1 MIIAVDA
8 VGGDHYPENPILGGL
23 EALSQQPDL
32 NILFVGP
39 EKLIRSHLDKV
50 ELDYDSRRINVL
62 HASEII
68 TMDDSASAVLKDKQN
83 SSISVGIQAHKAG
96 DCDAFVS
103 AGHTGALL
111 AATTFILGKI
121 EGVYRPTIGAIYPTI
136 NGVRLLIDAGANLE
150 LKPEMYYQ
158 FGVMGAIFV
167 EEILK
172 INNPKVGLVNVG
184 EEREKGTEVLRA
196 AHQKLNKL
204 DNFIG
209 NIEGKDILAGKADV
223 FLTDGFTGNI
233 ILKFGESIPSILK
246 KLFNMHMQNMSV
258 SEETQQQIYTIL
270 SNAMHTFDYEHVGGI
285 PFLGVNGISFV
296 GHGGSSAN
304 AIKNMIIN
312 ASHCVESE
320 VNEKIRASLN

>member
-8 VGGDHYPENPILGGL
+8 VGGDHYPEFPILGSL
-23 EALSQQPDL
+23 EALNQQPDL

-39 EKLIRSHLDKV
+39 EELIKRELDKV
-50 ELDYDSRRINVL
+50 EKDFDTGRVDIL

-68 TMDDSASAVLKDKQN
+68 TMDDSASAVLKDKRD
-83 SSISVGIQAHKAG
+83 SSISVGLHAHKSGA
-96 DCDAFVS
+96 CNAFVS

-111 AATTFILGKI
+111 AASTLLLGKI
-121 EGVYRPTIGAIYPTI
+121 EGVIRPTIGTIYPTI

-158 FGVMGAIFV
+158 FGVMGSIFV

-184 EEREKGTEVLRA
+184 EEEEKGTEVLRA
-196 AHQKLNKL
+196 AHSRLKEL

-223 FLTDGFTGNI
+223 FLTDGLTGNI

-258 SEETQQQIYTIL
+258 NEETQQQIYLIL
-270 SNAMHTFDYEHVGGI
+270 AEAMHTFDYEHVGGI
-285 PFLGVNGISFV
+285 PFLGVNGVSFV

-304 AIKNMIIN
+304 AIKNMILN
-312 ASHCVESE
+312 ASHCIENG
-320 VNEKIRASLN
+320 VNEKIRDSLN

>member
-8 VGGDHYPENPILGGL
+8 VGGDHYPEIPIAGSLG
-23 EALSQQPDL
+23 ALNIQPDL

-39 EKLIRSHLDKV
+39 EELIRRELEKV
-50 ELDYDSRRINVL
+50 EQNFDPGRVDIL
-62 HASEII
+62 HAPEII
-68 TMDDSASAVLKDKQN
+68 TMDDSASAVLKDKRN
-83 SSISVGIQAHKAG
+83 SSISVGLHAHKIG
-96 DCDAFVS
+96 DCNAFVS

-111 AATTFILGKI
+111 AASTLLLGKL
-121 EGVYRPTIGAIYPTI
+121 EGVIRPTIGTIYPTI

-158 FGVMGAIFV
+158 FGVMGTIFV

-172 INNPKVGLVNVG
+172 VNNPRIGLVNVG
-184 EEREKGTEVLRA
+184 EEVEKGTEVHRA
-196 AHQKLNKL
+196 AHARLRDL

-209 NIEGKDILAGKADV
+209 NVEGKDILAGKADV

-246 KLFNMHMQNMSV
+246 QLFNMHMQNMSV
-258 SEETQQQIYTIL
+258 NEETQQHIYSIL
-270 SNAMHTFDYEHVGGI
+270 AEAMHTFDYEHVGGI
-285 PFLGVNGISFV
+285 PFLGVNGVSFV

-304 AIKNMIIN
+304 AIKNMILN
-312 ASHCVESE
+312 ASHCIENGL
-320 VNEKIRASLN
+320 NEKIRDSLN